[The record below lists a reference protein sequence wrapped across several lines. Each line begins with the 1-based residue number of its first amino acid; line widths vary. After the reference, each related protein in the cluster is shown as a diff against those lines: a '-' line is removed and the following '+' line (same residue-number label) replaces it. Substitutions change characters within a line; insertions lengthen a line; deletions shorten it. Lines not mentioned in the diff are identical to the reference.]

1 MPMKSL
7 PYRRHDHVGRMQ
19 IANTNEPDTLLS
31 QKHLANRWGCSERT
45 LQRWRTTAAGPTFIR
60 LGGNVRYR
68 LADVIAFEDSNRMLE
83 AEK

>member
-19 IANTNEPDTLLS
+19 IAKTIEPDKLLS

-45 LQRWRTTAAGPTFIR
+45 LQRWRTTETGPTFIR

-68 LADVIAFEDSNRMLE
+68 LADIISFEDNNRMLG